1 MPDRADAEIA
11 RYLAEHQYHPR
22 SSKHGVPDPAAKSY
36 RIERSLSGGPF
47 QLLVTL
53 PGAVPSYV
61 DAVSGLTKQ
70 NPKYR
75 IISVNASGMSPA
87 VAVP

>member
-1 MPDRADAEIA
+1 M
-11 RYLAEHQYHPR
+11 
-22 SSKHGVPDPAAKSY
+22 
-36 RIERSLSGGPF
+36 SGGPF

-61 DAVSGLTKQ
+61 DALSGLTKQ